1 MHAAECEHVDGFV
14 IQHRHAQD
22 TEWSDEMRLS
32 LSNPQLLN
40 DGKEIAYFVIGHLLV
55 GQPYH
60 VRVAS
65 YTEGVGDSAFAE
77 LLSQLVSA
85 VSIDFG
91 VFFGSFFESGGI
103 LRRVRRPSG
112 IPDGWT

>member
-1 MHAAECEHVDGFV
+1 M

-32 LSNPQLLN
+32 LANPQMLN
-40 DGKEIAYFVIGHLLV
+40 DGKEIAHFVISHLLV

-77 LLSQLVSA
+77 LLDA
-85 VSIDFG
+85 CTDR
-91 VFFGSFFESGGI
+91 GSKCVAPGKPEH
-103 LRRVRRPSG
+103 V
-112 IPDGWT
+112 TA